1 MFVLLHPLIQQED
14 IVINEILEQIKSN
27 NSPLIWPKIKGIL
40 INEFQTANYIV
51 KAFPIF
57 YPYG

>member
-1 MFVLLHPLIQQED
+1 VNDTENNTETITRMFVLLHPLIQQED

-40 INEFQTANYIV
+40 INEF
-51 KAFPIF
+51 
-57 YPYG
+57 